1 MADNLISS
9 LRERLAKF
17 NNLFEVD
24 LCSIEQRSW
33 HWHKMRLGVIT
44 ASSISGVLA
53 KTGSVTRDGAMA
65 ELIAE
70 IATGSPGE
78 PVSAKALQHG
88 IDNEPF
94 AIESYSFA
102 TGEIVNQI
110 PFVYRDATMRCGCS
124 PDGVTEK
131 KTIECKAPWNTR
143 YHIEAIVDGRI
154 KKEYQE
160 QVQFQMWVCGTEEVD
175 FVSFDPRMLK
185 HNFFMTTVERS
196 DAFMRKF
203 DDAIPQFIMEMDAKL
218 ERLGFRFGEQF
229 KA

>member
-53 KTGSVTRDGAMA
+53 KTG
-65 ELIAE
+65 
-70 IATGSPGE
+70 
-78 PVSAKALQHG
+78 
-88 IDNEPF
+88 
-94 AIESYSFA
+94 
-102 TGEIVNQI
+102 IVNQI
-110 PFVYRDATMRCGCS
+110 PFVYRDETMRCGCS

-160 QVQFQMWVCGTEEVD
+160 QVQFQMWVCGTESVD

-196 DAFMRKF
+196 DTFMKKF

>member
-1 MADNLISS
+1 MLIDE
-9 LRERLAKF
+9 LRTRLSAF
-17 NNLFEVD
+17 NDVFNHDMLTVQ
-24 LCSIEQRSW
+24 QRDYMW
-33 HWHKMRLGVIT
+33 FKCRLGVIT

-53 KTGSVTRDGAMA
+53 KTGSAARDGIMA

-110 PFVYRDATMRCGCS
+110 PFVYRDETMRCGCS

-160 QVQFQMWVCGTEEVD
+160 QVQFQMWVCGTESVD

-196 DAFMRKF
+196 DLFMKKF

-218 ERLGFRFGEQF
+218 ERLGFKFGEQF

>member
-53 KTGSVTRDGAMA
+53 KTGSAARDGIMA

-70 IATGSPGE
+70 IATGSPAE
-78 PVSAKALQHG
+78 PVSAKTLQWG
-88 IDNEPF
+88 IDHEPA
-94 AIESYSFA
+94 AIEAYSFM
-102 TGEIVNQI
+102 TGNVVEQI
-110 PFVYRDATMRCGCS
+110 PFVYRDGDMRCGCS
-124 PDGVTEK
+124 PDGVMDDFTLEIK
-131 KTIECKAPWNTR
+131 CPYMSR
-143 YHIEAIVDGRI
+143 RHIELIVDGRMD
-154 KKEYQE
+154 KDYMAQT
-160 QVQFQMWVCGTEEVD
+160 QFQMWVIGTNKVD
-175 FVSFDPRMLK
+175 FHSHDPRMLK
-185 HNFFMTTVERS
+185 HTDHIVTVERS
-196 DAFMRKF
+196 DIFMKKF

-218 ERLGFRFGEQF
+218 ERLGFKFGEQF

>member
-1 MADNLISS
+1 MLIDE
-9 LRERLAKF
+9 LRTRLSAF
-17 NNLFEVD
+17 NDIFGFDCVTV
-24 LCSIEQRSW
+24 EQRSFQW
-33 HWHKMRLGVIT
+33 HIMRLGVIT
-44 ASSISGVLA
+44 ASGIDAILA
-53 KTGSVTRDGAMA
+53 KTGSATRDGYMA
-65 ELIAE
+65 TLIAE
-70 IATGSPGE
+70 IATGAPAE
-78 PVSAKALQHG
+78 PVSAKTLQWG
-88 IDNEPF
+88 IDHEPA
-94 AIESYSFA
+94 AIEAYSFM
-102 TGEIVNQI
+102 TGNVVEQI
-110 PFVYRDATMRCGCS
+110 PFVYRDGDMRCGCS

-160 QVQFQMWVCGTEEVD
+160 QAQFQMWVCGTESVD

-185 HNFFMTTVERS
+185 RNFFMTTVERS
-196 DAFMRKF
+196 EVFMKKF